1 MKGIY
6 FINERQHQDLEGIS
20 HCISII
26 SSFLKANQIQ
36 AIKLNSNQ
44 LNDYYTLPH
53 ALLYDLNQAKMLL
66 DYLVIYSNQD
76 VNEFI
81 YMYPAKWVL
90 LKSYFSEVVFVEEQR
105 NSG

>member
-6 FINERQHQDLEGIS
+6 LINEGRYHNFESKS
-20 HCISII
+20 HCKSLIR
-26 SSFLKANQIQ
+26 SFLKANQIQ
-36 AIKLNSNQ
+36 TVKLNSNQ
-44 LNDYYTLPH
+44 LNDYYTIPH
-53 ALLYDLNQAKMLL
+53 ALLYDLKQAKMLL

-105 NSG
+105 ISG